1 MEGLAFA
8 ARDCYAAMG
17 TLPREVRITG
27 GAARSH
33 ALTTILGA
41 ALGCS
46 VRVCSRAE
54 AGAGGAAMIA
64 AVATG
69 VYPHMKACAEDWV
82 RPHLNEP
89 QAPDSALVTRYGR
102 MFPAYLDGRLASRPI
117 WKQLAALRAG
127 GGHV

>member
-1 MEGLAFA
+1 
-8 ARDCYAAMG
+8 MG
-17 TLPREVRITG
+17 ALPREVRITG

-33 ALTTILGA
+33 ALTAILGA
-41 ALGCS
+41 ALECN

-69 VYPHMKACAEDWV
+69 VYPHMQACAEDWV
-82 RPHLNEP
+82 SPHLNKP
-89 QAPDSALVTRYGR
+89 QAPDAALATRYAR
-102 MFPAYLDGRLASRPI
+102 MFPAYLDGRLASRPL

-127 GGHV
+127 GDHV